1 MEAPAAMRATPAACA
16 TTAERMPARAV
27 GYSLL
32 YIVLPIA
39 VVGVLPFI
47 PYVNNYIIAVMVRA
61 LIFISLGQAWNIVA
75 GIGGQLSL
83 GHGVFL
89 GLGCYTTGI
98 LFNRYGIPPWIGGWA
113 AMLLSLAVAFVM
125 GSMTLRMRGV
135 FFALA
140 TVAVSL
146 ALVQLARHFVDLTG
160 GADGLALKFIGSSL
174 WAMQAR
180 TPAPF
185 LYAGLAFVVVYYW
198 ITRWVLASSFG
209 LEMQAVR
216 DDEVAAAAAGV
227 AVFRTKVLGFMLSAA
242 MTSLAAVLYMQ
253 YYMAIDPEAA
263 FGLAQAIQLQLPAL
277 LGGLGTALG
286 PIVGGAVM
294 VFLSEVTNWGST
306 KIGIGGLDVLVYG
319 LMLLIVIL
327 RAPNGIVGL
336 VFRNTVAGG
345 SR

>member
-1 MEAPAAMRATPAACA
+1 MTMEAPIA
-16 TTAERMPARAV
+16 TTSAAKTQHMPTRSIV
-27 GYSLL
+27 YLL
-32 YIVLPIA
+32 LPVVIVAVLPL
-39 VVGVLPFI
+39 LPF
-47 PYVNNYIIAVMVRA
+47 VNNYIIAATVRA

-83 GHGVFL
+83 GHSVFL

-98 LFNRYGIPPWIGGWA
+98 LFNRYGIPPWIGGFA
-113 AMLLSLAVAFVM
+113 AMLLSLVVALVM

-146 ALVQLARHFVDLTG
+146 AMVQLARHFVDLTG
-160 GADGLALKFIGSSL
+160 GADGLALKFIGNSL

-185 LYAGLAFVVVYYW
+185 LYAALVFVVAYYW
-198 ITRWVLASSFG
+198 ITRWLLASSFG
-209 LEMQAVR
+209 LAMQAVR

-227 AVFRTKVLGFMLSAA
+227 AVFRTKLLGFMLSAA

-253 YYMAIDPEAA
+253 FYMAIDPEAA
-263 FGLAQAIQLQLPAL
+263 FGLSQAIQLQLPAL

-286 PIVGGAVM
+286 PIIGGAVM
-294 VFLSEVTNWGST
+294 IFLSEITNWGST
-306 KIGIGGLDVLVYG
+306 KIGVEGLDILVYG
-319 LMLLIVIL
+319 LMLLVVIL
-327 RAPNGIVGL
+327 RAPSGIVGL
-336 VFRNTVAGG
+336 VFKNAVSEGR
-345 SR
+345 R

>member
-1 MEAPAAMRATPAACA
+1 MEAPIAMRGTPPTSSAVRGRATARTLAC
-16 TTAERMPARAV
+16 
-27 GYSLL
+27 YL
-32 YIVLPIA
+32 LPIA
-39 VVGVLPFI
+39 IVAALPFI
-47 PYVNNYIIAVMVRA
+47 PFVNNYIIAATVRA

-146 ALVQLARHFVDLTG
+146 ALVQLSRHFVDLTG
-160 GADGLALKFIGSSL
+160 GADGLALKFIGNSL

-180 TPAPF
+180 SPKPF
-185 LYAGLAFVVVYYW
+185 LYAALAFVVAYYW
-198 ITRWVLASSFG
+198 ITRWILSSSFG

-227 AVFRTKVLGFMLSAA
+227 AVFRTKLLGFMLSAA

-263 FGLAQAIQLQLPAL
+263 FGLSQAIQLQLPAL

-294 VFLSEVTNWGST
+294 VFLSEITNWGST
-306 KIGIGGLDVLVYG
+306 KIGVEGLDVLVYG
-319 LMLLIVIL
+319 LMLLVVIL
-327 RAPNGIVGL
+327 RAPNGIVGM
-336 VFRNTVAGG
+336 VFKNAVARG

>member
-1 MEAPAAMRATPAACA
+1 MEARVVMRGTSSPASAAR
-16 TTAERMPARAV
+16 TTARALV
-27 GYSLL
+27 YYL
-32 YIVLPIA
+32 LPIVA
-39 VVGVLPFI
+39 VALVPLLPF
-47 PYVNNYIIAVMVRA
+47 VNNYIIAAVVRA

-98 LFNRYGIPPWIGGWA
+98 LFNRYGIPPWIGGLA
-113 AMLLSLAVAFVM
+113 AMLLSLAVAFVV
-125 GSMTLRMRGV
+125 TY
-135 FFALA
+135 F
-140 TVAVSL
+140 
-146 ALVQLARHFVDLTG
+146 
-160 GADGLALKFIGSSL
+160 
-174 WAMQAR
+174 
-180 TPAPF
+180 
-185 LYAGLAFVVVYYW
+185 W
-198 ITRWVLASSFG
+198 ITRWILSSSFG
-209 LEMQAVR
+209 LQMQAVR

-227 AVFRTKVLGFMLSAA
+227 AVFRTKLLGFMLSAA
-242 MTSLAAVLYMQ
+242 MTSLAAVLYLQ

-294 VFLSEVTNWGST
+294 VFLSEVTNWAST
-306 KIGIGGLDVLVYG
+306 KIGIDGLDVLVYG
-319 LMLLIVIL
+319 LMLLIVVL

-336 VFRNTVAGG
+336 IFKNAVAGG

>member
-1 MEAPAAMRATPAACA
+1 METPVAMHGTGTPAAAA
-16 TTAERMPARAV
+16 TTARTIV
-27 GYSLL
+27 YFLL
-32 YIVLPIA
+32 PIVIVAVLPL
-39 VVGVLPFI
+39 LPFI
-47 PYVNNYIIAVMVRA
+47 NNYIIAATVRA

-98 LFNRYGIPPWIGGWA
+98 LFNRYGIPPWIGGFA

-146 ALVQLARHFVDLTG
+146 ALVQLSRHFVDLTG
-160 GADGLALKFIGSSL
+160 GADGLALKFIGNSL

-180 TPAPF
+180 SPVPF
-185 LYAGLAFVVVYYW
+185 LYAALAFVVAYYW
-198 ITRWVLASSFG
+198 VTRWVLTSSFG

-227 AVFRTKVLGFMLSAA
+227 AVFRTKLLGFMLSAA

-263 FGLAQAIQLQLPAL
+263 FGLSQAIQLQLPAL

-306 KIGIGGLDVLVYG
+306 KIGIDGLDVLVYG

-327 RAPNGIVGL
+327 RAPTGIVGL
-336 VFRNTVAGG
+336 VFKNAVAGG
-345 SR
+345 SK

>member
-1 MEAPAAMRATPAACA
+1 MDAPAPVAAPAAISPPLLGARTRPL
-16 TTAERMPARAV
+16 TT
-27 GYSLL
+27 Y
-32 YIVLPIA
+32 VLPIA
-39 VVGVLPFI
+39 IVAVLPLLPF
-47 PYVNNYIIAVMVRA
+47 VNNYLIAATVRA

-113 AMLLSLAVAFVM
+113 GVLISLAVALVM

-140 TVAVSL
+140 TVSVSL
-146 ALVQLARHFVDLTG
+146 ALVQIALHFVDLTG
-160 GADGLALKFIGSSL
+160 GGDGLALKFFGNSL
-174 WAMQAR
+174 WAMQSRA
-180 TPAPF
+180 PAPF
-185 LYAGLAFVVVYYW
+185 LYGSLVFVVAYYW
-198 ITRWVLASSFG
+198 ITRWVLASNFG
-209 LEMQAVR
+209 LAMQAVR

-227 AVFRTKVLGFMLSAA
+227 AVFRTKVMGFMLSAA
-242 MTSLAAVLYMQ
+242 MTALAAVLYMQ
-253 YYMAIDPEAA
+253 FYMAIDPEAA
-263 FGLAQAIQLQLPAL
+263 FGLSQAIQLQLPAL

-286 PIVGGAVM
+286 PVIGGAVM
-294 VFLSEVTNWGST
+294 IFLSEITNWGST
-306 KIGIGGLDVLVYG
+306 KLGINGVDILIYG
-319 LMLLIVIL
+319 LMLLAVIL

-336 VFRNTVAGG
+336 VFKNTLAGS

>member
-1 MEAPAAMRATPAACA
+1 MEAPVAMRETP
-16 TTAERMPARAV
+16 TTAAAVPRGAAARTLAC
-27 GYSLL
+27 YL
-32 YIVLPIA
+32 LPIA
-39 VVGVLPFI
+39 IVAALPLI
-47 PYVNNYIIAVMVRA
+47 PFVNNYIIAATVRA

-146 ALVQLARHFVDLTG
+146 ALVQLSRHFVDLTG
-160 GADGLALKFIGSSL
+160 GADGLALKFIGNSL

-180 TPAPF
+180 SPVPF
-185 LYAGLAFVVVYYW
+185 LYAALAFVVAYYW
-198 ITRWVLASSFG
+198 ITRWILASNFG

-227 AVFRTKVLGFMLSAA
+227 AVFRTKLLGFMLSAA

-263 FGLAQAIQLQLPAL
+263 FGLSQAIQLQLPAL

-306 KIGIGGLDVLVYG
+306 KIGIEGLDVLVYG
-319 LMLLIVIL
+319 LMLLVVIL
-327 RAPNGIVGL
+327 RAPNGIVGM
-336 VFRNTVAGG
+336 VFKNAVAGG